1 MLFSCSR
8 RAGDLHEGAGP
19 VHPAHVDHVPRE
31 CGAPPG
37 HDQLLHQLPH
47 LLLSLQAVQGCPH
60 KHLQNVYFVICSTS
74 GSTSTSKYIF
84 HISGFEA
91 INTNL
96 IDLVINEM
104 Q

>member
-1 MLFSCSR
+1 MY
-8 RAGDLHEGAGP
+8 GDDGP
-19 VHPAHVDHVPRE
+19 VHSPNVDHVSGV
-31 CGAPPG
+31 CGPPPG

-74 GSTSTSKYIF
+74 GSTTTSKYIF